1 MGPVLPLRVQV
12 SVRKR
17 HQPPAHGEQQPAA
30 DKRGGEDDQREAPF
44 QVDQRGEHVL
54 QEAALLADVL
64 VRQVARAVFGD
75 EARFVH
81 AVPEH
86 RLAGHAGGEPR
97 QPKLLRDDAFP
108 RQHLLLLLLKGRE
121 KKINCFNP
129 TSVRNYARIQHVHL
143 QEAKAHRLVSFCLG
157 MFGSAP
163 PLLSSSEGWDG
174 LLSPVDVVQLPE
186 SRPAQTRTL
195 LLPSR
200 TEQGPSENTF
210 QLKSTESK
218 ASIKNTFLNQCTF
231 TYSL

>member
-1 MGPVLPLRVQV
+1 M
-12 SVRKR
+12 RKR

-97 QPKLLRDDAFP
+97 QPELLRDDAFP

-121 KKINCFNP
+121 KKN
-129 TSVRNYARIQHVHL
+129 Q
-143 QEAKAHRLVSFCLG
+143 
-157 MFGSAP
+157 
-163 PLLSSSEGWDG
+163 LL
-174 LLSPVDVVQLPE
+174 
-186 SRPAQTRTL
+186 
-195 LLPSR
+195 
-200 TEQGPSENTF
+200 
-210 QLKSTESK
+210 
-218 ASIKNTFLNQCTF
+218 
-231 TYSL
+231 